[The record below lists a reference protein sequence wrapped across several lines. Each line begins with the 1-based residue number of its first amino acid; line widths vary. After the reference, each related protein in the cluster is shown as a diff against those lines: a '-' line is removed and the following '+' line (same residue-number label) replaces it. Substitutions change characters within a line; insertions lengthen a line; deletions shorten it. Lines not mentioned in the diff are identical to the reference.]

1 MEKDSLTISELLESN
16 LNLIRF
22 FAGRL
27 KKPDWL
33 TQDEYEAELLLAIYR
48 SAQTFDPAIA
58 KFSTYAY
65 HGMRLCRQGIM
76 DKRGRGKESLY
87 ARSIYKADGSTID
100 VEDRCDPGKRENA
113 AHAENVVGKLL
124 KSLDGNRKRVVLLR
138 LEGNT
143 LDEIGEI
150 LKCSRQRVSDI
161 YSSAI
166 SRLKGVAS
174 MNGIV
179 KEDVL

>member
-1 MEKDSLTISELLESN
+1 MEQDNLSIQKLLENN

-22 FAGRL
+22 FAGRQ

-48 SAQTFDPAIA
+48 SAQTYDPSIA

-65 HGMRLCRQGIM
+65 NGMRLCRQGILER
-76 DKRGRGKESLY
+76 RGSGKESLY
-87 ARSIYKADGSTID
+87 ARSIFKNDGSTID
-100 VEDRCDPGKRENA
+100 IEDKQDPSRRENA
-113 AHAENVVGKLL
+113 AHAENAVGKLL
-124 KSLDGNRKRVVLLR
+124 KGLDGNRKRVILLR

-143 LDEIGEI
+143 LDEIGAI
-150 LKCSRQRVSDI
+150 LKCSRQRVSDM

-166 SRLKGVAS
+166 SRLKGVAA
-174 MNGIV
+174 MNGIA